1 MAGFPLRSECVWPGV
16 RTDLFLAHLSVYLFF
31 AERVR
36 AKRVLDVGCGAG
48 YGARVLVEAGA
59 RCVHGID
66 STPSFIHFARRNYAS
81 DSIRF
86 SVQDA
91 STLALDPRSYDV
103 VTSSNVFEH
112 LEDPLGVV
120 RRLRLGLAEGFRML
134 IAVPPILDQAT
145 LALNLGNPWHR
156 SNLYVDEWAALFAS
170 EGLQVRQY
178 FQRYE
183 DPEIVLDFTDPR
195 ESRARLSS
203 FLFEAVSEPL
213 VPREPPLGVVFE
225 LSEDDRS
232 GLFSEGERESAARGH
247 DK

>member
-1 MAGFPLRSECVWPGV
+1 
-16 RTDLFLAHLSVYLFF
+16 
-31 AERVR
+31 
-36 AKRVLDVGCGAG
+36 
-48 YGARVLVEAGA
+48 
-59 RCVHGID
+59 
-66 STPSFIHFARRNYAS
+66 
-81 DSIRF
+81 
-86 SVQDA
+86 
-91 STLALDPRSYDV
+91 
-103 VTSSNVFEH
+103 
-112 LEDPLGVV
+112 
-120 RRLRLGLAEGFRML
+120 ML